1 MGRLAR
7 IAGDFGE
14 ITILRN
20 RKGGSQIYMQGEG
33 LQSHADSAGVSLS
46 YYIHALYGLV
56 MQTRARDV
64 LMIGCGGGTLGT
76 MLARVGRNV
85 TIVDIDPVSFA
96 LARSYFALPPAIK
109 CAIGDGAAFLRRCRR
124 SCDALVVDAFIGDKV
139 PPHLRSE
146 TFFRFARAR
155 LRPRGYILVNVLLAN
170 DRDPTA
176 DEIAAAMTK
185 AGLDVQLLDTP
196 GDVDR
201 NAIVVGS
208 RGRPLERPSLLVV
221 PRRDRKPIADAL
233 GEMRFRPWRRRG
245 HPASALTL
253 PRLTGL

>member
-14 ITILRN
+14 ITILRS
-20 RKGGSQIYMQGEG
+20 RKGGSRIYMQGEG

-56 MQTRARDV
+56 LQTRARDV

-76 MLARVGRNV
+76 MLSRVGRNV

-96 LARSYFALPPAIK
+96 LAREYFALSPAIR
-109 CAIGDGAAFLRRCRR
+109 CAIGDGAAFLRRCRCA
-124 SCDALVVDAFIGDKV
+124 CDVLVVDAFIGDKV

-146 TFFRFARAR
+146 EFFRIARKR
-155 LRPRGYILVNVLLAN
+155 LRPRGHILVNVLLAN
-170 DRDPTA
+170 DRDRTA
-176 DEIAAAMTK
+176 DAIAAAMAK
-185 AGLDVQLLDTP
+185 AGLAVQLLDTT

-201 NAIVVGS
+201 NAIVVGG
-208 RGRPLERPSLLVV
+208 RGAALERPSLLVA
-221 PRRDRKPIADAL
+221 PRRDRKSIADAL
-233 GEMRFRPWRRRG
+233 DEMRFRPWRRR
-245 HPASALTL
+245 HQPT
-253 PRLTGL
+253 PR